1 MAERKEALRMDAQ
14 TTEIAIKAFI
24 REIVERLDQASGIAK
39 AAQTCA
45 ETGNVA
51 KAVEI
56 ALGIEQ
62 PIYEAGTLMTIRSTP
77 PRLHSAH

>member
-14 TTEIAIKAFI
+14 TTDIAIKAFI
-24 REIVERLDQASGIAK
+24 RKIVERLDQASGIAK

-51 KAVEI
+51 QAVEI
-56 ALGIEQ
+56 ALGIEP
-62 PIYEAGTLMTIRSTP
+62 PIYEAGTLLNAASLINRIAET
-77 PRLHSAH
+77 

>member
-1 MAERKEALRMDAQ
+1 
-14 TTEIAIKAFI
+14 
-24 REIVERLDQASGIAK
+24 
-39 AAQTCA
+39 
-45 ETGNVA
+45 VA